1 VSTPEIISIR
11 NLSKSYGS
19 LKAVDDLTIGIE
31 RGEFFGFLGPN
42 GAGKTT
48 TIRMLTNMIRP
59 DSGRTAIGGLGPDR
73 RAEISRMIGVV
84 PESRGFYD
92 WMTAREYLDFFA
104 VAYGVARSERAALT
118 RSLLEQV
125 KLSAS
130 GDARIGTFSRG
141 MRQRVGL
148 ARALVNSPQILFLD
162 EPTLGL
168 DPQGQRDIRELLRR
182 LNTDGVTIFLSSHLL
197 HEVADLCSRIAILSK
212 GRLVAE
218 GTLDDLRRKSGL
230 TPAYYIRVSGDAG
243 LVGQTEFSTQVTAL
257 EADPGTSAFLFQ
269 GDGESAN
276 RLLDLLRE
284 HKQEILEFRS
294 ESEDLSRI
302 FLTLTSQ

>member
-11 NLSKSYGS
+11 NLSKSYGA
-19 LKAVDDLTIGIE
+19 LKAVDDLSIGIE

-48 TIRMLTNMIRP
+48 TIRMLTSMIRP
-59 DSGRTAIGGLGPDR
+59 DSGQIAIGGLAPDR
-73 RAEISRMIGVV
+73 RAALSRMIGVV

-92 WMTAREYLDFFA
+92 WMTGREYLDFFA
-104 VAYGVARSERAALT
+104 IAYGVARSERAALV
-118 RSLLEQV
+118 RSLLGEV

-130 GDARIGTFSRG
+130 ADARIGTFSRG
-141 MRQRVGL
+141 MRQRLGL
-148 ARALVNSPQILFLD
+148 ARALVNSPLILFLD

-168 DPQGQRDIRELLRR
+168 DPQGQEDIRELLRR
-182 LNTDGVTIFLSSHLL
+182 LNSDGVTVFLSSHLL
-197 HEVADLCSRIAILSK
+197 HEVADLCSRIAILSR

-218 GTLDDLRRKSGL
+218 GSLDELRRRSGL

-243 LVGQTEFSTQVTAL
+243 LVGQTAFSAQITAL
-257 EADPGTSAFLFQ
+257 EADVGTSAFLFH

-284 HKQEILEFRS
+284 HGLEVLEFRS
-294 ESEDLSRI
+294 EGEDLSRI